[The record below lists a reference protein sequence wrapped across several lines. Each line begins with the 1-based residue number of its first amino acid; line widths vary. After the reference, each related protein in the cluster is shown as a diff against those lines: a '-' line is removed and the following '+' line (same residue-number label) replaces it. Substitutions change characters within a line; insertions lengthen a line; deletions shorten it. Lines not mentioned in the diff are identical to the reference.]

1 MNHIEPKQVRA
12 LAYKMLLLSECIHLD
27 DLDASQE
34 ALEAVHGTAGGDRGA
49 AGQARCRPLAQGGAD
64 PDAPRRPRARGE

>member
-27 DLDASQE
+27 DLAASQE
-34 ALEAVHGTAGGDRGA
+34 ALEAVQELRKELEKLEGIAK
-49 AGQARCRPLAQGGAD
+49 
-64 PDAPRRPRARGE
+64 RAVRIHEKEERTRWR